1 MKIKQLLTKTLLMAV
16 GLLMTGTNAYGA
28 VIETVGESDCSTTDL
43 AASSTPITLAN
54 GKFIHYTF
62 TQNRKD
68 GGAWNNMNGYHLI
81 ANDGSSDIIIMRPDA
96 WENVV
101 GSGDGFTTSWS
112 DWDAWRA
119 DMDGSTVDM
128 YVSLNGTSFSM
139 TATITGKSE
148 AVYTY
153 TYNKTL
159 GSAPASLDIRL
170 SVHYA
175 YLQITTADLSN
186 TITYDVDALSA
197 VGNLTLSGS
206 RAAKP
211 KNIEVFQPTNCP
223 DFYGRMAFQN
233 ADTWNINVNG
243 LANTNAGKGRHFAI
257 LDLLAGDK
265 VTLTFAKSGTYGS
278 NSYIKTRNDGAFA
291 SLTDYTEISSGQQY
305 TVSAGHAMLELRGDC
320 RLSEIKIE
328 TLALETMTSPSID
341 SEADGDE
348 RTVTITAGASNLLCG
363 VTTYY
368 TTDGSDPDENATE
381 YTAPFNVAA
390 SCTVKA
396 ITISN
401 SSKATESTIT
411 SQYIDLDAVDVPT
424 AAITAVDG
432 INRTVTFSCTTEGA
446 VLYYSTDNGANYTP
460 GTSLV
465 ISSNTNIKVKATKG
479 LASAESENLAFEAGT
494 TITLN
499 TPTWTKTGY
508 SAGVSTVTLADNQS
522 DKLLNPATTIK
533 YQIDDNAEQTYST
546 AINVNDGETLKYWS
560 VASGYTDSDKG
571 SVVANAPNS
580 DVVIVSENYVG
591 VVGSNN
597 NLSLADGEGYRRMY
611 YNEGSDLVSENLLAS
626 NINNGAYY
634 MMYRASGLYP
644 ASGWNLAI
652 TNLQAGDYITLNGI
666 KGNADFEITGV
677 SNMTADLWNSTVG
690 SKYCYT
696 VNADGQVTFTMARYG
711 YLQSITIQR
720 ASVSVTVTGASYA
733 TYVNNSCDL
742 NFSATSIEAY
752 KVKVSSK
759 GVATMTKVDNV
770 PAGTPVLLYKDGG
783 ATEDIPVMTGAAAVS
798 ENDLV
803 AGTGVAVAT
812 TDGVGNTNMILNNGT
827 SGVGF
832 YLANGQ
838 TVAANRA
845 YLHFNSSLA
854 PDPSAPMMMVFDGE
868 ATGIADVRGKMEDVR
883 SDFFDLQGRKVA
895 QPAKGLYIQ
904 NGRKVILK

>member
-1 MKIKQLLTKTLLMAV
+1 MKKLLLLTKTLLVAA
-16 GLLMTGTNAYGA
+16 LLMVGANSWGA

-43 AASSTPITLAN
+43 SASSTPITLAN

-96 WENVV
+96 WENVA

-112 DWDAWRA
+112 DWDAWRE

-159 GSAPASLDIRL
+159 GSTPASLDIRL

-197 VGNLTLSGS
+197 VGNLTLSGTKS
-206 RAAKP
+206 AREKTTDM
-211 KNIEVFQPTNCP
+211 FLPTNCAGLM
-223 DFYGRMAFQN
+223 DRVAFQN
-233 ADTWNINVNG
+233 NDTWNINASG
-243 LANTNAGKGRHFAI
+243 LSNTATGKGRHFAI
-257 LDLLAGDK
+257 LNLLANDRLTIIYAGG
-265 VTLTFAKSGTYGS
+265 TL
-278 NSYIKTRNDGAFA
+278 KTRNVGAFA
-291 SLTDYTEISSGQQY
+291 SLDDYTAITSGQQY
-305 TVSAGHAMLELRGDC
+305 AVSAGLAMFELKSGARV
-320 RLSEIKIE
+320 SEIRINTTAPE
-328 TLALETMTSPSID
+328 TVTAPSID
-341 SEADGDE
+341 SEADGSE
-348 RTVTITAGASNLLCG
+348 RTVTITAGASNLYSA

-446 VLYYSTDNGANYTP
+446 ALSYSTDNGENYTA

-465 ISSNTNIKVKATKG
+465 ISANTNIKVKATKG
-479 LASAESENLAFEAGT
+479 LTSAESDNMAFEAGT
-494 TITLN
+494 EIVLN

-508 SAGVSTVTLADNQS
+508 SEGVSTVTLADNQS
-522 DKLLNPATTIK
+522 DKLLSPASTIK
-533 YQIDDNAEQTYST
+533 YQINDGDEQTYSA
-546 AINVNDGETLKYWS
+546 AISVNDGETLKYWS
-560 VASGYTDSDKG
+560 VAAGYTDSPKG
-571 SVVANAPNS
+571 SVVANAPSTDPIILNETYNGGDLGITVNTEEVVTTIGGGATPYYYMYANAAHVS
-580 DVVIVSENYVG
+580 DNLITSNTGASNWMVRSTGIYAGNGVNYALLNVQKNDVVTIKVVWGAEHPVPSATDGTLDNWNTVSGDTYVFKVTSTMG
-591 VVGSNN
+591 KFRF
-597 NLSLADGEGYRRMY
+597 SLGRY
-611 YNEGSDLVSENLLAS
+611 AS
-626 NINNGAYY
+626 V
-634 MMYRASGLYP
+634 
-644 ASGWNLAI
+644 
-652 TNLQAGDYITLNGI
+652 
-666 KGNADFEITGV
+666 K
-677 SNMTADLWNSTVG
+677 
-690 SKYCYT
+690 
-696 VNADGQVTFTMARYG
+696 
-711 YLQSITIQR
+711 SITVQR
-720 ASVSVTVTGASYA
+720 ASVSVTVTNAGYA
-733 TYVNNSCDL
+733 TYVPSCDL
-742 NFSATSIEAY
+742 DFSETSIKAY
-752 KVKVSSK
+752 KVKVNTK

-798 ENDLV
+798 DNDLV
-803 AGTGVAVAT
+803 AGNATTATDGVAT
-812 TDGVGNTNMILNNGT
+812 TDGDYTNMILNNVG
-827 SGVGF
+827 GNVGF
-832 YLANGQ
+832 YFANGQ
-838 TVAANRA
+838 TVAVGRA
-845 YLHFNSSLA
+845 YLHIAKDMAPATTARMAMFFTGGITGVENVEAAAEAKAKEGKFIENGKLVIVKNGQKFNA
-854 PDPSAPMMMVFDGE
+854 AG
-868 ATGIADVRGKMEDVR
+868 
-883 SDFFDLQGRKVA
+883 
-895 QPAKGLYIQ
+895 AKLY
-904 NGRKVILK
+904 